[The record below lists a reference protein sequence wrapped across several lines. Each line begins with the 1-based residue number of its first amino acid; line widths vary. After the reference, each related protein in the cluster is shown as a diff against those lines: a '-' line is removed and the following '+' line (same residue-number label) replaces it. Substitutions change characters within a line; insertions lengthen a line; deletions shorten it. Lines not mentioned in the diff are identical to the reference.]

1 MRMSFREALLKRADL
16 REANLQ
22 GAEDIDEQLAD
33 TRSLQGAIMSDGS
46 EHP

>member
-1 MRMSFREALLKRADL
+1 VRMRFREALLKGADL
-16 REANLQ
+16 REANLRE
-22 GAEDIDEQLAD
+22 AEDIDEQLAD

>member
-1 MRMSFREALLKRADL
+1 MRFREALLKGADL
-16 REANLQ
+16 REAR
-22 GAEDIDEQLAD
+22 AEDIDEQLAD